1 MASSSGS
8 GSSTKKGAKGLGKRV
23 KVAQDAFGV
32 TTDNDETLTST
43 DMNACS
49 VVFVWTKTRLY
60 GAHVSIGDLDGLVQ
74 KMDTDKENIEYVT
87 VVVRSDGD
95 DEYDELKEII
105 EEELTDKV
113 SIEKGKYDARLAEDD
128 DPEEIQNANYW
139 ITATFAAKGKYRV
152 QKKA

>member
-1 MASSSGS
+1 MASRSGS
-8 GSSTKKGAKGLGKRV
+8 GSSTKKGVKGLGKRV
-23 KVAQDAFGV
+23 HVEQDEVGV
-32 TTDNDETLTST
+32 TTDTDETLTST

-60 GAHVSIGDLDGLVQ
+60 AAHVSIGDLDGLAQ
-74 KMDTDKENIEYVT
+74 KMGKDKKNIKYIT

-105 EEELTDKV
+105 EEELTSKV
-113 SIEKGKYDARLAEDD
+113 SIKKEKYAARLAEDD
-128 DPEEIQNANYW
+128 DPDEIKNASYW
-139 ITATFAAKGKYRV
+139 ITATFADKGKYTV